1 MTVIRVNP
9 ESVRAYGTD
18 AQTRFE
24 AIRSEL
30 ETLVRQVTEVR
41 YFGPNA
47 VDFKTRSGQMAADFA
62 NKLTQDMGAIA
73 EAVRTSTTNIAAS
86 LGGAPVVI
94 NVAGGTISPPAV
106 QSVDFVDV
114 DTSAL
119 ENLKGVVDRHFSVII
134 DNFDQHLQRLQ
145 ATDWQGNAR
154 EQAVGQVQG
163 FTASAKSRTAEAQAS
178 LNQYISSQ
186 LQSVTTADR

>member
-18 AQTRFE
+18 AQARFE
-24 AIRSEL
+24 AIRAEL
-30 ETLVRQVTEVR
+30 VSLVNAVTEVR

-62 NKLTQDMGAIA
+62 NKLTLDMGAIA
-73 EAVRTSTTNIAAS
+73 DAIRASTTNIASS

-94 NVAGGTISPPAV
+94 NVEGGTISPPAV
-106 QSVDFVDV
+106 QSVDYVDV
-114 DTSAL
+114 DTTAL
-119 ENLKGVVDRHFSVII
+119 EALKGVVDRHFSMIM
-134 DNFDQHLQRLQ
+134 DSFEQHLQRLLS
-145 ATDWQGNAR
+145 TDWQGNAR
-154 EQAVGQVQG
+154 EQAVSQVQG
-163 FTASAKSRTAEAQAS
+163 FTASAKSRSAEAQAS

-186 LQSVTTADR
+186 LQSVTAADR

>member
-9 ESVRAYGTD
+9 ESVRAYGAD
-18 AQTRFE
+18 AQSRFE
-24 AIRSEL
+24 SIRTEL
-30 ETLVRQVTEVR
+30 ISLVNAVTEVR

-73 EAVRTSTTNIAAS
+73 EAIKTSTTNIASS

-106 QSVDFVDV
+106 QSVDYVDV

-119 ENLKGVVDRHFSVII
+119 EALRGTVDRHFSMIV
-134 DNFDQHLQRLQ
+134 DAFEQHLQKLL

-154 EQAVGQVQG
+154 EQAVAQVQG
-163 FTASAKSRTAEAQAS
+163 FTASAKGKSAEAQAS

-186 LQSVTTADR
+186 LESVTTADR

>member
-18 AQTRFE
+18 AQAKFE
-24 AIRSEL
+24 AIRTEL
-30 ETLVRQVTEVR
+30 VGLVNAVTEVR

-47 VDFKTRSGQMAADFA
+47 VDFKTRAGQLAADFA
-62 NKLTQDMGAIA
+62 NKLNTDLGAIA
-73 EAVRTSTTNIAAS
+73 DAIRASTTNIAAS

-94 NVAGGTISPPAV
+94 QVNGQTIAPPAV

-119 ENLKGVVDRHFSVII
+119 ETLKGTVDRHFTTIGEL
-134 DNFDQHLQRLQ
+134 FEQHLQKLLS
-145 ATDWQGNAR
+145 TDWQGNAR
-154 EQAVGQVQG
+154 EQAVASVQS
-163 FTASAKSRTAEAQAS
+163 FTSSAKTKSTEAQSS
-178 LNQYISSQ
+178 LGTYITGQ
-186 LQSVTTADR
+186 IQSVTAADK

>member
-18 AQTRFE
+18 AQARFE
-24 AIRSEL
+24 AIRAEL
-30 ETLVRQVTEVR
+30 VALVNAVTEVR

-62 NKLTQDMGAIA
+62 NKLTLDMGAIA
-73 EAVRTSTTNIAAS
+73 DAIRTSTTNIASS
-86 LGGAPVVI
+86 LGGAPVII
-94 NVAGGTISPPAV
+94 NVAGGTIAPPAV
-106 QSVDFVDV
+106 QSVDYVDI

-119 ENLKGVVDRHFSVII
+119 EALKGVVDRHFSMIT
-134 DNFDQHLQRLQ
+134 DNFEQHLQRLMG
-145 ATDWQGNAR
+145 TDWQGNAR

-163 FTASAKSRTAEAQAS
+163 FTASAKSRSAEAQAS
-178 LNQYISSQ
+178 LNQYITTQ

>member
-9 ESVRAYGTD
+9 ESVRAYGAD
-18 AQTRFE
+18 AQSRFE
-24 AIRSEL
+24 AIRAEL
-30 ETLVRQVTEVR
+30 EALVRAVTEVR

-94 NVAGGTISPPAV
+94 NVAGGTIAPPAV

-119 ENLKGVVDRHFSVII
+119 ENLKGVIDRHFSVII

-145 ATDWQGNAR
+145 STDWQGNAR
-154 EQAVGQVQG
+154 EQALGQVQG
-163 FTASAKSRTAEAQAS
+163 FTASAKTRTSEAQAS

-186 LQSVTTADR
+186 LQAVTTADR

>member
-9 ESVRAYGTD
+9 ESVRAYGAD
-18 AQTRFE
+18 AQARFE
-24 AIRSEL
+24 AIRTEL
-30 ETLVRQVTEVR
+30 EALVRAVTEVR

-73 EAVRTSTTNIAAS
+73 DAVRTSTTNIAAS
-86 LGGAPVVI
+86 LGGAPVI
-94 NVAGGTISPPAV
+94 IEVAGGTIAPPAV
-106 QSVDFVDV
+106 QSVDYVDV

-119 ENLKGVVDRHFSVII
+119 EGLQGTIDRHFASIL
-134 DNFDQHLQRLQ
+134 DSFDQHLQRLQ
-145 ATDWQGNAR
+145 STDWQGNAR

-163 FTASAKSRTAEAQAS
+163 FTSAAKARTSEAQAS

>member
-18 AQTRFE
+18 AQAKFE
-24 AIRSEL
+24 SIRAEL
-30 ETLVRQVTEVR
+30 VGLVNAVTEVR

-47 VDFKTRSGQMAADFA
+47 VDFKTRAGQLAAEFA
-62 NKLTQDMGAIA
+62 NKLNTDLGSIADAIRA
-73 EAVRTSTTNIAAS
+73 STSNIAAS

-94 NVAGGTISPPAV
+94 QVNGQTISPPAV

-119 ENLKGVVDRHFSVII
+119 ETLKGTVDRHFSVIN
-134 DNFDQHLQRLQ
+134 DLFEQHLQKLLS
-145 ATDWQGNAR
+145 TDWQGNAR
-154 EQAVGQVQG
+154 EQAVGSVQG
-163 FTASAKSRTAEAQAS
+163 FTASAKAKSTEAQSS
-178 LNQYISSQ
+178 LGTYISSQ
-186 LQSVTTADR
+186 LQSVTAADK